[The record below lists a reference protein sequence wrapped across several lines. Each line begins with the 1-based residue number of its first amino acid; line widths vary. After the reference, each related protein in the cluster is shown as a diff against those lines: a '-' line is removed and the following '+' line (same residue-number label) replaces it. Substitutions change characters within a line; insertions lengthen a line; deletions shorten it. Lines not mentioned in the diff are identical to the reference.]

1 MTFLLGLLLAIAIVI
16 GLDRLGL
23 WMEARGWV
31 YYRKKRGT
39 RTLGRAVLE
48 TQALLDPGKR
58 HVLEAERTD
67 PEEEDSADPPAWSA
81 SPRATHVRSTRERR

>member
-31 YYRKKRGT
+31 YYRKKRGSC
-39 RTLGRAVLE
+39 TLGRAVLE
-48 TQALLDPGKR
+48 TQALLDPSKR
-58 HVLEAERTD
+58 YVLEVERTD
-67 PEEEDSADPPAWSA
+67 PEEEDSADPPDGHA
-81 SPRATHVRSTRERR
+81 STRPRHVPSTRERD